1 MSLPKRLSALCLCL
15 CLALGL
21 SGCTPAV
28 FGRWVLERS
37 LRRPVRRGKP
47 DEPAQAEGEARR
59 PGTVCGCGQRDQQ
72 PR

>member
-37 LRRPVRRGKP
+37 LRALSGAESQS
-47 DEPAQAEGEARR
+47 EPAQAEGELAGRE
-59 PGTVCGCGQRDQQ
+59 PYVDVASATSAM
-72 PR
+72 

>member
-37 LRRPVRRGKP
+37 LRALSGAESQS
-47 DEPAQAEGEARR
+47 EPAQAEGSSPAGNRMWMWPAR
-59 PGTVCGCGQRDQQ
+59 PA